1 MKGKYLVIINA
12 VGLLASIFNTMNSVT
27 QFEMLGWGSSSIFA
41 LSNLMNQIEI
51 NRYIKKESE
60 ELEDVE

>member
-12 VGLLASIFNTMNSVT
+12 VGLFASIFNTMNSVT

-60 ELEDVE
+60 DVE